1 VDGSDWL
8 LAWHADPL
16 VVAGLSVAAALY
28 LLGLRRVRRGSGSVP
43 PDRPRWF
50 VAALSVLLL
59 ALVSPLATAAD
70 ERFSA
75 HMVQHL
81 LLTYVA
87 APFLA
92 LSAPVTLAL
101 QASSRRTRTRVLLP
115 ALHSVPARI
124 ASAPVVT
131 WLGFAAVMYLT
142 HFTGIYDASLRN
154 GAVHGVEHL
163 LYLGAAVLFWWPV
176 VRRDPVPGSF
186 PWPARLLYLV
196 LTMPLQSFLGVAIF
210 SSGQVL
216 YDRYAEIAG
225 TAAALTDQNL
235 AGAIMWVGGDVL
247 MLTAIGI
254 SIAAWM
260 RHDARETV
268 RLDARLDAARS
279 SRERSPLS

>member
-1 VDGSDWL
+1 MSGSDWL

-16 VVAGLSVAAALY
+16 VVVGLSAAAGLY
-28 LLGLRRVRRGSGSVP
+28 LVGVRRVARGSGAVP
-43 PDRPRWF
+43 PDRPKWF
-50 VAALSVLLL
+50 VAALAVLLL

-101 QASSRRTRTRVLLP
+101 QALGPTSRRRLLR
-115 ALHSVPARI
+115 ALHSGPAKVA
-124 ASAPVVT
+124 ASPVVT
-131 WLGFAAVMYLT
+131 WLAFALVMYAT

-154 GAVHGVEHL
+154 GAIHGVEHV
-163 LYLGAAVLFWWPV
+163 LYLSAAVLFWWPV

-196 LTMPLQSFLGVAIF
+196 LAMPLQSFLGVAIF

-216 YDRYAEIAG
+216 YARYGEIAG
-225 TAAALTDQNL
+225 RAAALEDQNL
-235 AGAIMWVGGDVL
+235 AGAIMWVGGDIL
-247 MLTAIGI
+247 MLTAIGFA
-254 SIAAWM
+254 IAAWM
-260 RHDARETV
+260 RSDARETA
-268 RLDARLDAARS
+268 RLDARLDAARAARE
-279 SRERSPLS
+279 SRPTP